1 MIDREQSLYH
11 LLLSAARLTDWAA
24 QDVVAIPLKPRKKN
38 LRKLVEVVANLF
50 EVRDELLRIR
60 PDLAPQAIPEQASN
74 RDAIELDNP
83 MPQALQDYF
92 ELESAIAV
100 LEGFASGHNR
110 ELAAVARD
118 ALPALRS
125 KLQQLDSDARA

>member
-11 LLLSAARLTDWAA
+11 LLISAARLTDWAA

-50 EVRDELLRIR
+50 EVRDELLRNR
-60 PDLAPQAIPEQASN
+60 PDLAPQMTPAGASKHAAV
-74 RDAIELDNP
+74 DPDNP
-83 MPQALQDYF
+83 MPQALRDYF
-92 ELESAIAV
+92 ELEIAIGV
-100 LEGFASGHNR
+100 LEGFASGHNH

-118 ALPALRS
+118 ALPGLRA
-125 KLQQLDSDARA
+125 KLQQLDADTRA

>member
-11 LLLSAARLTDWAA
+11 LILGAARLTDWAA

-50 EVRDELLRIR
+50 EVRDELLRRR
-60 PDLAPQAIPEQASN
+60 PDLAPQSAPGETSKRAAIDPDS
-74 RDAIELDNP
+74 P
-83 MPQALQDYF
+83 MPQALQDYY
-92 ELESAIAV
+92 ELETAVGV

-110 ELAAVARD
+110 ELAAVARE
-118 ALPALRS
+118 ALPGLKS
-125 KLQQLDSDARA
+125 KLQELDA